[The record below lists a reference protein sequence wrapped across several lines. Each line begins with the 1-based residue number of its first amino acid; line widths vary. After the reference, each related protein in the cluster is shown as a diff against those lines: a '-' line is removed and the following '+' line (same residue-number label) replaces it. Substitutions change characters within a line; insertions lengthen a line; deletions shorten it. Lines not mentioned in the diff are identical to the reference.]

1 MVVHAFDLSILQVEA
16 DVLEVQENLR
26 YTMRN
31 NLEGGRMW
39 CELFSV
45 FIFFWL
51 ILLYVL
57 EK

>member
-16 DVLEVQENLR
+16 DALEVQESLR

-31 NLEGGRMW
+31 NLEGEKMW

-45 FIFFWL
+45 FIFFG
-51 ILLYVL
+51 
-57 EK
+57 

>member
-16 DVLEVQENLR
+16 DALEVQENLR

-45 FIFFWL
+45 FIFFG
-51 ILLYVL
+51 
-57 EK
+57 